1 MKPNAIKLKRGVG
14 GFWEVPLPDGV
25 TEVAGVIISGDE
37 ILVWPVHSDP
47 EGYNRTVDFYEGPF
61 YKVLKDG
68 EWVEVDYDEVDDDK
82 CIMVKK

>member
-1 MKPNAIKLKRGVG
+1 MKPNTIKLERAVG

-37 ILVWPVHSDP
+37 ILVWPVYSDP
-47 EGYNRTVDFYEGPF
+47 ERDNRIDDYFEGPF

-68 EWVEVDYDEVDDDK
+68 EWVEADYKVVDDNK
-82 CIMVKK
+82 CKKVKK

>member
-14 GFWEVPLPDGV
+14 GFWKVPLPDGV

-47 EGYNRTVDFYEGPF
+47 EGYNRIYDSYEGPF
-61 YKVLKDG
+61 YKVPKDG